1 MFKKTLSIVLVV
13 MMLFAMFG
21 LSASAAG
28 SEAKTQENVEAFFSE
43 LLGGKVEIG
52 EDFFN
57 AIYSQL
63 SGNPSKEEVAGAVS
77 HYAVVSAEDVKNVDG
92 IAQAIADD
100 SVYTIKSLKN
110 GRHTLYI
117 AVDIREHP
125 ELFDIDVFRVAVYK
139 ICDRQSEFVTDPQDF
154 DLITY
159 TRFAGELYL
168 HMKLYQALNPVSKV
182 LWFLRYIVERVNLA
196 EMNIDE
202 MRFPGF
208 MFDIMGKLV
217 LR

>member
-21 LSASAAG
+21 ISASAAS
-28 SEAKTQENVEAFFSE
+28 SEAKTQKNVEAFFSE

-52 EDFFN
+52 KDFFN
-57 AIYSQL
+57 AIYSQVG
-63 SGNPSKEEVAGAVS
+63 GNPSKEEVAGAVS

-208 MFDIMGKLV
+208 MFDIMGKLI